1 MKNIAVKNV
10 ILDIGKLKQL
20 EVKLEVIKAIEE
32 LYWVDFLLKGHV
44 FHLNENFFVSKI
56 NLKCKLFM
64 PF

>member
-32 LYWVDFLLKGHV
+32 LYWVDFFLLKGHV
-44 FHLNENFFVSKI
+44 FHFI
-56 NLKCKLFM
+56 
-64 PF
+64 